1 MLNKVVARFKDGSI
15 MKGNTNDFSPLKRHF
30 HLEVIG
36 GQVIDV
42 NVDLLKALEID
53 LKELKAA
60 FFVKDF
66 EGNKTY
72 DEEYGDI
79 VVGAGRRVQVT
90 FEDGEVIIGFALSYS
105 PDRIGFFLVPAD
117 KKSNNERIYVITSST
132 KKVEFLQSS

>member
-15 MKGNTNDFSPLKRHF
+15 IKGNTNDFSPLKKHF
-30 HLEVIG
+30 HLEVLG

-42 NVDLLKALEID
+42 DVAFLKALEID
-53 LKELKAA
+53 LAELKAA

-72 DEEYGDI
+72 NEEYGDI

-90 FEDGEVIIGFALSYS
+90 FTDGEVIIGFALSYS
-105 PDRIGFFLVPAD
+105 PDRLGFFLVPAD
-117 KKSNNERIYVITSST
+117 KKSNNARIYVINSST
-132 KKVEFLQSS
+132 RKVEFL

>member
-15 MKGNTNDFSPLKRHF
+15 MKGNTNDFSPLKQHF

-42 NVDLLKALEID
+42 KVANLKALEIQ
-53 LKELKAA
+53 LRELKAA

-72 DEEYGDI
+72 DEEYGDML
-79 VVGAGRRVQVT
+79 VGAGRRVQVT
-90 FEDGEVIIGFALSYS
+90 FADGEVIIGFALSYS

-117 KKSNNERIYVITSST
+117 KKSNNERIYVITAST
-132 KKVEFLQSS
+132 KRVEFL